1 MYTVAALLVM
11 AIALGGV
18 LVVVNSVLDF
28 LRVNDILRGLPLVG
42 GLVDAG
48 IAVLLIWVLDIQ
60 LTEVFT
66 GAMRETWIQVV
77 IDGLVIYG
85 MVPVKDAVVNAINKG
100 LRA

>member
-18 LVVVNSVLDF
+18 IAIVNSVLDV
-28 LRVNDILRGLPLVG
+28 LRVNELLRGLPLVG

-48 IAVLLIWVLDIQ
+48 IAVLLVWLLDIQ
-60 LTEVFT
+60 ITETFT

-85 MVPVKDAVVNAINKG
+85 MIPVKDAVVNAINKG